1 MAMSYDLMVYEK
13 GKAPMDQQKFMG
25 WYNEKIES
33 GSSKGIS
40 YASEKLQIFF
50 HSVRKIFPPM
60 EGPLIWQWKNLK
72 WKNTFA
78 AIVLWRISYI

>member
-40 YASEKLQIFF
+40 YASEKL
-50 HSVRKIFPPM
+50 
-60 EGPLIWQWKNLK
+60 
-72 WKNTFA
+72 
-78 AIVLWRISYI
+78 